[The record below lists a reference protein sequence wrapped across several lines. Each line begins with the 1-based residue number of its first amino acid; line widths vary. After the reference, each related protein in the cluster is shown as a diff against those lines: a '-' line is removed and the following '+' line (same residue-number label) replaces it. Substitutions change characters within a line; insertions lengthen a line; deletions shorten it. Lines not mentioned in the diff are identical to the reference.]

1 MENYKL
7 KHLSKFCC
15 KPDTEAEYEF
25 IKSEAQINNVLFWDD
40 DEESYEPDACPCIIL
55 DEDEYFL
62 LSYFDADKREVIPV
76 LDFINKLRMTEEEAE
91 KLEDDRVELFD
102 GEFRIHHYQS
112 DDGKSYIA
120 KVGHYFKTNEDGTEA
135 TLHKR

>member
-15 KPDTEAEYEF
+15 KPADEFEFNLIKEQADKGGVEYHDHSDNKVVYFNTYYNRIQIARDIASIGRIVNPEEISIIDF
-25 IKSEAQINNVLFWDD
+25 IK
-40 DEESYEPDACPCIIL
+40 
-55 DEDEYFL
+55 
-62 LSYFDADKREVIPV
+62 
-76 LDFINKLRMTEEEAE
+76 KLVMTEEEAE

-102 GEFRIHHYQS
+102 GEFRVNHYQS

-120 KVGHYFKTNEDGTEA
+120 KVGHYFKTNADGTEV
-135 TLHKR
+135 TLHKRD

>member
-1 MENYKL
+1 MNYKL
-7 KHLSKFCC
+7 KHLTKFCC
-15 KPDTEAEYEF
+15 KPATEAEYEF

-40 DEESYEPDACPCIIL
+40 DEESYEPDVCPCIIL

-91 KLEDDRVELFD
+91 KLEDDRVASDIGNNWELSEDTKIFKA
-102 GEFRIHHYQS
+102 IN
-112 DDGKSYIA
+112 
-120 KVGHYFKTNEDGTEA
+120 GHYFKTNEDGTEV
-135 TLHKR
+135 TLHKRDSC